1 MTRDSLETDRTI
13 LYGLTQE
20 GFTDGP
26 RFDASIFSEERIN
39 AIREIIRHFL
49 YPSKQINILQS
60 PQSYPLKHILEDYAA
75 TMRDSVLGNYVSNGE
90 CIYAMF
96 CEGYSIK
103 RINKGLN
110 ARFNVSGKS
119 VSALKKQILE
129 FKALK
134 NK

>member
-1 MTRDSLETDRTI
+1 MTRDSLKTDRTI
-13 LYGLTQE
+13 LSGLTQE

-26 RFDASIFSEERIN
+26 GFDASIFSEERIN
-39 AIREIIRHFL
+39 AIREIIRQFL
-49 YPSKQINILQS
+49 YPSKQINNLQS

-75 TMRDSVLGNYVSNGE
+75 TKRDSVLGNSVSNGE

-103 RINKGLN
+103 RINNGLN
-110 ARFNVSGKS
+110 ACFNVSGKS
-119 VSALKKQILE
+119 VSDLQKQILE
-129 FKALK
+129 LNKLK